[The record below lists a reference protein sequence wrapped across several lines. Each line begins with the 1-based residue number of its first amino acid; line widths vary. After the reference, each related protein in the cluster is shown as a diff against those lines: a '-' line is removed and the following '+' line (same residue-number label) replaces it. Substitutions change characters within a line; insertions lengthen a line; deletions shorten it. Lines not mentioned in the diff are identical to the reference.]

1 MKKDYSLCAIAAALL
16 LFSSCHKDP
25 ENHTL
30 YVVYPNPALPY
41 ESWVYAD
48 QELDSIVFE
57 TFDSYN
63 TTSLVDWI
71 TIKAGASYEVNY
83 DYRNLYAFTT
93 LLSFE
98 PNTTGK
104 TRMGSVR
111 IDSYDYSSAAVF
123 YQFGFMDIR
132 RPEPLSTTVADS
144 VSFDLY
150 VPFVATEDSICFNVS
165 KPWTLSYAENADQ
178 SWVVFDKA
186 QGAAGDTKIILTLTP
201 NTDTENGRT
210 SVLALKC
217 GEVTNL
223 INIRQEAAIKTTEE

>member
-1 MKKDYSLCAIAAALL
+1 MKKVYFLCAIAAALL
-16 LFSSCHKDP
+16 LFASCHKDP

-30 YVVYPNPALPY
+30 FVVYPNPSQPFDGCL
-41 ESWVYAD
+41 YAD
-48 QELDSIVFE
+48 EELDSIVFE

-63 TTSLVDWI
+63 TFSMANWVTV
-71 TIKAGASYEVNY
+71 TAGESYEVDY

-93 LLSFE
+93 LVSFK

-104 TRMGSVR
+104 TRRGAVR

-123 YQFGFMDIR
+123 LQFGHMDIYH
-132 RPEPLSTTVADS
+132 PTPIQTAVADS

-150 VPFVATEDSICFNVS
+150 VNFLATEDSICFNVS

-178 SWVVFDKA
+178 SWAVFDKA
-186 QGAAGDTKIILTLTP
+186 QGAAGVNKITLTLTP
-201 NTDTENGRT
+201 NTDTENSRNT
-210 SVLALKC
+210 VLALKC

-223 INIRQEAAIKTTEE
+223 INIKQAVAITTEE